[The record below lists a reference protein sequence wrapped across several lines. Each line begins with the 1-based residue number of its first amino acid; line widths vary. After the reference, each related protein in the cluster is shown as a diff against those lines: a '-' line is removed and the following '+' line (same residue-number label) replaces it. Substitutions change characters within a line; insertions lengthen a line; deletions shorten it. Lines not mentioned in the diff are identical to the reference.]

1 MVFSPSTIR
10 SVDMSSHAVVARLL
24 DRLHQVR
31 ELLRQEQLGADA
43 NTRFVDALDSMGFV
57 EFLALVAED
66 YGVPVET
73 IEQAAGRRYG
83 SVGEFAAALD
93 AAGLSFG
100 RNIPPQAR
108 SASDGV
114 PASTFRTRKAS
125 AWLAATAA
133 RLPANRQPASTIN
146 ALLNRP
152 PGWLEEHAGIESR
165 YLWGEDDPLDAA
177 ALTAQECL
185 RQADL
190 SPPAVGALLVTSE
203 APPLL
208 IGLAAALHERLG
220 LPSGS
225 VALEIGG
232 GCTGFLSAVWTAQ
245 HLLSD
250 MAAVLVI
257 AIEAPSRWLSL
268 SPTRVGEAAAL
279 FGDAAAACL
288 LTSQPAGANSLHLR
302 DIVLGTDGAAGPLL
316 RVEMTAGHGAE
327 LHMDGIALA
336 HRAVRTMAD
345 AVRNLCTRNGLAV
358 DRLAAVVAHGGNGR
372 MPALLAR
379 RLNLQPQLVQSE
391 TARTGNLGSA
401 SLPVAWSV
409 RNPPIPHPV
418 VWTALG
424 AGLQWGAALLDALP

>member
-1 MVFSPSTIR
+1 
-10 SVDMSSHAVVARLL
+10 MSSHAVVSRLL

-31 ELLRQEQLGADA
+31 ELLGQEQLATDA

-66 YGVPVET
+66 YGVAVET
-73 IEQAAGRRYG
+73 VEQAAGRRYG

-93 AAGLSFG
+93 AARLSLQHE
-100 RNIPPQAR
+100 ILSQAR
-108 SASDGV
+108 SVSDGISSS
-114 PASTFRTRKAS
+114 ALRTRKAS
-125 AWLAATAA
+125 VWLAATAA
-133 RLPANRQPASTIN
+133 RLPANRQPASAIN
-146 ALLNRP
+146 ALLHRP
-152 PGWLEEHAGIESR
+152 SGWLEEHAGIESR

-177 ALTAQECL
+177 ALTAQQCL
-185 RQADL
+185 SQADL
-190 SPPAVGALLVTSE
+190 SPSAVGALLVTSE
-203 APPLL
+203 AAPLL
-208 IGLAAALHERLG
+208 VGLAAALHARLG

-225 VALEIGG
+225 AALEIGG
-232 GCTGFLSAVWTAQ
+232 ACTSFLSAVWTAQ
-245 HLLSD
+245 HLLSA

-268 SPTRVGEAAAL
+268 SPTPSGEAAAL

-288 LTSQPAGANSLHLR
+288 LTSQPANANSLHLR

-327 LHMDGIALA
+327 LHMDGITLA

-345 AVRNLCTRNGLAV
+345 AVQNVRARNGPAV
-358 DRLAAVVAHGGNGR
+358 DQLAAVIAHGGNGR

-379 RLNLQPQLVQSE
+379 RLGLPESRVCSE
-391 TARTGNLGSA
+391 TARAGNLGSA
-401 SLPVAWSV
+401 SLPFAWTACGPSVA
-409 RNPPIPHPV
+409 HPV
-418 VWTALG
+418 VWVAVG

>member
-1 MVFSPSTIR
+1 
-10 SVDMSSHAVVARLL
+10 MSSHAIVARLL

-31 ELLRQEQLGADA
+31 ELLGQELLAADA

-100 RNIPPQAR
+100 HNIPPQAR
-108 SASDGV
+108 SASDGI
-114 PASTFRTRKAS
+114 PASAFRTQKAS

-133 RLPANRQPASTIN
+133 KLPANRQPASAIN
-146 ALLNRP
+146 ALLHRP
-152 PGWLEEHAGIESR
+152 PGWLEEHAGIEAR

-177 ALTAQECL
+177 AHTAQDCL
-185 RQADL
+185 RQAEL
-190 SPPAVGALLVTSE
+190 SPSAVGALLVTSE

-208 IGLAAALHERLG
+208 TGLAAALHARLG
-220 LPSGS
+220 LPTGS
-225 VALEIGG
+225 AALEIGG
-232 GCTGFLSAVWTAQ
+232 ACTGFLSAVWTAQ

-257 AIEAPSRWLSL
+257 AIEAPSRWLPL
-268 SPTRVGEAAAL
+268 SPTPVGEAAAL

-288 LTSQPAGANSLHLR
+288 LTAQSVCGNSLYLR

-316 RVEMTAGHGAE
+316 RVEMAAGRGAE

-336 HRAVRTMAD
+336 HRAVRTMAES
-345 AVRNLCTRNGLAV
+345 VQNVCTRNSLAV
-358 DRLAAVVAHGGNGR
+358 DQLASVIAHGGNGR

-379 RLNLQPQLVQSE
+379 RLDLRPQQVHSE
-391 TARTGNLGSA
+391 TTRTGNLGST
-401 SLPVAWSV
+401 SLPVAWSA
-409 RNPPIPHPV
+409 RTPSASHPV
-418 VWTALG
+418 VWAAVG
-424 AGLQWGAALLDALP
+424 AGLQWGAALFDART